1 MAVTLAGSRLTEAH
15 RLAQATLG
23 ARVANE
29 LLLLWSLV
37 DPKRLDQTT
46 PEWLD
51 AALVLMQVRR
61 VDSANLA
68 AGYLQAFRL
77 LEAPTAPAF
86 APIIAAQLDLGA
98 ASTSL
103 QVVGPGSI
111 RRAMTAG
118 TNLAKA
124 SETAGTNTARAAMR
138 HVLDGGRET
147 ITSTVAADP
156 EVTGFRRVTSGGACK
171 FCAALARRGAVYSAR
186 TARFASHD
194 GCSCSAEPAYG
205 GPGEKVHEYV
215 AAELTP
221 AQRTEANRRIRDWVA
236 SET

>member
-1 MAVTLAGSRLTEAH
+1 MAATLAGARLTEAH
-15 RLAQATLG
+15 RLAQASFG

-37 DPKRLDQTT
+37 DPKRLDQTV
-46 PEWLD
+46 PEWLN
-51 AALVLMQVRR
+51 AAIALMQVRR
-61 VDSANLA
+61 IESANLA
-68 AGYLQAFRL
+68 GRYLGAFRT
-77 LEAPTAPAF
+77 LEAPQAPAF
-86 APIIAAQLDLGA
+86 APILATRLDVGA

-118 TNLAKA
+118 TQLAKA

-147 ITSTVAADP
+147 ITATVAADP
-156 EVTGFRRVTSGGACK
+156 EVRGFRRVTSGSACK
-171 FCAALARRGAVYSAR
+171 FCSMLAGRGAVYSAD

-194 GCSCSAEPAYG
+194 GCSCSAEPVYS
-205 GPGEKVHEYV
+205 
-215 AAELTP
+215 
-221 AQRTEANRRIRDWVA
+221 RN
-236 SET
+236 